1 LYPFKKETVA
11 AGCGCSAP
19 KAFSSKEILC
29 CFVSSPS
36 GSQNFSRHCH
46 FEYQLRILLSTRHYG
61 FHRNEDVFRCSG
73 GPQPSLTAQQ
83 SKKRIGILGFQNL
96 KYNSVKFPGLQPETY
111 LISKNE
117 KVVNVEMPPIPVAS
131 SDWG

>member
-1 LYPFKKETVA
+1 MVRGTAGVSSETGCARVDRIVAIVHPGWNYRSQLYPFKKETVA

-61 FHRNEDVFRCSG
+61 FHRNEDVFRCSA

-83 SKKRIGILGFQNL
+83 SKKRIGILGFQN
-96 KYNSVKFPGLQPETY
+96 
-111 LISKNE
+111 
-117 KVVNVEMPPIPVAS
+117 
-131 SDWG
+131 